1 MRSEQVYYSFEPD
14 EHTLSFVTKPRKEAK
29 RERPA
34 MKNILRLFTFI
45 VTLVGCVAMAEAQQ
59 PGKVYRIG
67 YLRAETP
74 PTVDIEAFRQGLSEH
89 GYVEGKNIVVE
100 YRWADGNEERL
111 RSIVAELIRLKV
123 DLIVTSAPAAT
134 QAAKEATTTIP
145 IVMVLVADPVA
156 FGFVASLARPG
167 GNITGFAFLLPEIS
181 GKRLGLLKDTIPK
194 LSRVAVLWNA
204 ANPYKEFDLKEVQAV
219 ADALRVAV
227 HRFPVRGPND
237 FDNAFKAA
245 IKSRVGGL
253 ITLEDPFTAAN
264 RTQIVDLAFRHRLPA
279 VYGVRP
285 FVDAGGLM
293 SYGPDRGDQNRRAAT
308 YVDKI
313 LKGAKP
319 ADLPVQQPTKF
330 EFIINLKAAKQ
341 IGLTIPQSVLYRADK
356 VIK

>member
-1 MRSEQVYYSFEPD
+1 MEKTICIGS
-14 EHTLSFVTKPRKEAK
+14 LSGANLKSKIRNLKWAGFLV
-29 RERPA
+29 
-34 MKNILRLFTFI
+34 ILVL
-45 VTLVGCVAMAEAQQ
+45 LVGCVGMAEAQQ

-67 YLRAETP
+67 YLRAEKP
-74 PTVDIEAFRQGLSEH
+74 PEVDIEAFSQGLREH

-134 QAAKEATTTIP
+134 QAAKETTTTIP
-145 IVMVLVADPVA
+145 IVMVQVADPVA

-181 GKRLGLLKDTIPK
+181 GKRLELLKDTIPK

-227 HRFPVRGPND
+227 HRFPVRGPNN
-237 FDNAFKAA
+237 FDDAFKAA

-253 ITLEDPFTAAN
+253 ITLEDPFTTAN
-264 RTQIVDLAFRHRLPA
+264 RTQIVDLALKHRLPA

-319 ADLPVQQPTKF
+319 ADLPVEQPTKF

-341 IGLTIPQSVLYRADK
+341 IGVTIPQSVLYRADK